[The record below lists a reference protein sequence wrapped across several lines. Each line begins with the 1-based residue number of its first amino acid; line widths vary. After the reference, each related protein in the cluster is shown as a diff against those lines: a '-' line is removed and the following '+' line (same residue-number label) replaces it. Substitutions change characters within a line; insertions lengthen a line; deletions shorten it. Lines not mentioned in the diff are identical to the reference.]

1 MPPTSTGS
9 PLEGSTGSHHWSSSA
24 IEEASN
30 GYASHGDMVAAAAA
44 TAAAIA
50 ANGGSRYGY
59 NMAGEEFDKH
69 FLIFVLNQTL
79 L

>member
-1 MPPTSTGS
+1 MPPTSSGS

-59 NMAGEEFDKH
+59 NMAGE
-69 FLIFVLNQTL
+69 
-79 L
+79 